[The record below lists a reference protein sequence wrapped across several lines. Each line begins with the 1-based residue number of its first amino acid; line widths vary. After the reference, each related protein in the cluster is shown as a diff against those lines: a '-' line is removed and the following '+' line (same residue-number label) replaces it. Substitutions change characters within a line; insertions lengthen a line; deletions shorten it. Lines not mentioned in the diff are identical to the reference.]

1 MLTGCEI
8 NNDTIATLNPV
19 QRIVYG
25 ASPQMLSTRGSVFR
39 ITRGSPVLGLIAPT
53 RAEAGCINYD
63 LHVSEE
69 DARQFVFYEN
79 WMSESHLEAHA
90 NSAHLRAFRKMADEI
105 LDGPVEITKWR
116 ML

>member
-1 MLTGCEI
+1 MNHKLTV
-8 NNDTIATLNPV
+8 IAHIRAKAGQEARV
-19 QRIVYG
+19 QEE
-25 ASPQMLSTRGSVFR
+25 L
-39 ITRGSPVLGLIAPT
+39 LGLIART

-69 DARQFVFYEN
+69 DPRQFVFYEN